1 MYSSLV
7 PSRPLP
13 RNAPILF
20 LFRFTG
26 RRTRARLLLEK
37 RCSASCQFNGRVDDF
52 PRGLARNVIGRRE
65 PLPRSLECWTQCLHL
80 FWYFSSQFNKNRF
93 FTVPEEVL
101 LVSACNSVALG
112 SNTCTCDKPHSVNAA
127 SKASCVFVAFAATS

>member
-1 MYSSLV
+1 MIFRAALQETLSDVGSPFHAV
-7 PSRPLP
+7 W
-13 RNAPILF
+13 NAGLNA
-20 LFRFTG
+20 FTFSG
-26 RRTRARLLLEK
+26 ISPANSTRT
-37 RCSASCQFNGRVDDF
+37 D
-52 PRGLARNVIGRRE
+52 
-65 PLPRSLECWTQCLHL
+65 
-80 FWYFSSQFNKNRF
+80 F